1 MYRLLIVDDEAIIV
15 DGLVDLFSSLPDLEL
30 EIYKAYYA
38 VDALELMRKDRIDIV
53 LSDISM
59 PGMTGLDIQKE
70 IKIQWPRSK
79 VIFLT
84 GFNEFDYVQTAIR
97 NGGIDYILK
106 TEADETII
114 KAVKKA
120 IDEIDKDILNEELVE
135 KAKQNMLNAL
145 PILQKKYIMNLLEGI
160 YNWHNINLQD
170 EFSQLKIP
178 LQAEKSSILMIARID
193 NLDLSLSMTEKM
205 KIVYGI
211 ESIANK
217 YMSQVVD
224 SFSMVYESKK
234 LVWIIQPNDEEKY
247 YEVESWNRIIVFVQG
262 TMESIQKKCKE
273 VLDISTSFAASAL
286 QSSWRNIPESF
297 YSLNL
302 TLNKSAGVEEEL
314 LLVDYNTLKDNGYS
328 SIKAEEEYFIRQKLQ
343 KTVLLET
350 YIESGQKEEFE
361 NQLELIFENT
371 ESHAPMSFEF
381 NTEIYYTIAM
391 IFLSY
396 INRLNLSEKLKP
408 ILDLNLLLKMEEHK
422 SWEEIYVYFLN
433 IANKV
438 FELKKKEH
446 ASHNYRT
453 IDFIK
458 KHTEENIG
466 GDLSLTRFSELL
478 HFNPSYLSRMY
489 KQYTGESISEHIS
502 EVKFNKAREM
512 LKKSNMKINE
522 IAIALGF
529 ETPSYFTRFFKKKT
543 NLSPQEYR
551 DFTG

>member
-30 EIYKAYYA
+30 EIYKAYSA
-38 VDALELMRKDRIDIV
+38 VESLELMKKDRIDIV

-59 PGMTGLDIQKE
+59 PGMSGLDIQKE
-70 IKIQWPRSK
+70 IRLQWPRCK
-79 VIFLT
+79 IIFLT

-97 NGGIDYILK
+97 NGSIDYILK
-106 TEADETII
+106 TEGDETII

-120 IDEIDKDILNEELVE
+120 IDEIDKDILNEEIVE
-135 KAKQNMLNAL
+135 KAKYNMLIAL
-145 PILQKKYIMNLLEGI
+145 PILQKKYLMDLLEGI
-160 YNWHNINLQD
+160 NSWYNTDVQ
-170 EFSQLKIP
+170 EQFSELKIP
-178 LQAEKSSILMIARID
+178 LQAEKPSILMIARID
-193 NLDLSLSMTEKM
+193 NFDLNLSMTQKM
-205 KIVYGI
+205 KIVYGV

-217 YMSQVVD
+217 YMSQVVN
-224 SFSMVYESKK
+224 SFSLVYESKK
-234 LVWIIQPNDEEKY
+234 LVWIIQPKEEKY
-247 YEVESWNRIIVFVQG
+247 DKNENWNRIVIFVQG

-273 VLDISTSFAASAL
+273 LLSVSTSFAVSYS
-286 QSSWRNIPESF
+286 QSSLKNIPENF

-314 LLVDYNTLKDNGYS
+314 LLVDYNTLKDNNDR
-328 SIKAEEEYFIRQKLQ
+328 SIEDEGGFIIRQKLQ
-343 KTVLLET
+343 KAILLET
-350 YIESGQKEEFE
+350 YIESGQKLEFE
-361 NQLELIFENT
+361 NQLKLIFEKT
-371 ESHAPMSFEF
+371 KDHTVISFGLTSEL
-381 NTEIYYTIAM
+381 YYTIAM

-396 INRLNLSEKLKP
+396 INRLNLTETLKSV
-408 ILDLNLLLKMEEHK
+408 LDLNSLLKMGVHK
-422 SWEEIYVYFLN
+422 SWEEIYIYFLN
-433 IANKV
+433 VANKI
-438 FELKKKEH
+438 FEIKKTEH
-446 ASHNYRT
+446 AIHNYKT

-458 KHTEENIG
+458 NYTEENIS

-489 KQYTGESISEHIS
+489 KQYTGESISEYIS

-512 LKKSNMKINE
+512 LKKTNRKINE

-551 DFTG
+551 DFTD

>member
-30 EIYKAYYA
+30 EIYKAYSA
-38 VDALELMRKDRIDIV
+38 VESLELMKKDRIDIV
-53 LSDISM
+53 LSDINM
-59 PGMTGLDIQKE
+59 PGMSGLDIQKE
-70 IKIQWPRSK
+70 IKLQWPRSK

-106 TEADETII
+106 TEGDETII
-114 KAVKKA
+114 NAVKKA
-120 IDEIDKDILNEELVE
+120 IDGIDKDILNEELVE
-135 KAKQNMLNAL
+135 KARNNMLKAL
-145 PILQKKYIMNLLEGI
+145 PILQKKYVMNFLEGI
-160 YNWHNINLQD
+160 NNWHDIDVQD
-170 EFSQLKIP
+170 QFSELKIP
-178 LQAEKSSILMIARID
+178 LQAEKPSILMIARID

-205 KIVYGI
+205 KIVYGV

-217 YMSQVVD
+217 YMSQVVN
-224 SFSMVYESKK
+224 SFSLVYESKK
-234 LVWIIQPNDEEKY
+234 LVWVIQPNDEEKY
-247 YEVESWNRIIVFVQG
+247 DKGEEWNRIVVFVQG

-273 VLDISTSFAASAL
+273 LLGVSTSFAVSYI
-286 QSSWRNIPESF
+286 QSTWKNIPESF

-314 LLVDYNTLKDNGYS
+314 LLVDYNTLKDNS
-328 SIKAEEEYFIRQKLQ
+328 DRSIKAEEEYIVRQKLQ
-343 KTVLLET
+343 NTILLET
-350 YIESGQKEEFE
+350 YIESGQKLEFE
-361 NQLELIFENT
+361 NQLKLIFEQT
-371 ESHAPMSFEF
+371 ENHTPISLGLTSEL
-381 NTEIYYTIAM
+381 YYTIAM

-396 INRLNLSEKLKP
+396 INKLNLAETIKP
-408 ILDLNLLLKMEEHK
+408 ILDLNLLLKMEAHK
-422 SWEEIYVYFLN
+422 SWEEIYVYFLS

-446 ASHNYRT
+446 ATHNYKT

-458 KHTEENIG
+458 NYTEQNIS
-466 GDLSLTRFSELL
+466 GDLSLIRFSELL

-489 KQYTGESISEHIS
+489 KQCTGESISERIF
-502 EVKFNKAREM
+502 EIKINKAREM
-512 LKKSNMKINE
+512 LKKSNKKINE
-522 IAIALGF
+522 IAIDLGF

-551 DFTG
+551 DLID